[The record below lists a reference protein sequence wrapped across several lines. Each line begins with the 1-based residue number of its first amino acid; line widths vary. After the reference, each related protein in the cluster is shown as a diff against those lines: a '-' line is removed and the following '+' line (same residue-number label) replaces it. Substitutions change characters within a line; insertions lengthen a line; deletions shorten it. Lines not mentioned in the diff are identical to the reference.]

1 MEESQAEELV
11 KEYLLSE
18 ECPKIFQK
26 EIEREA
32 KMLSGEKPTYRFISI
47 ALPILT
53 GFLLSVATK
62 ILTDIFAEKT
72 AKLTQDNAEKIAAIL
87 RKRFIGERARTEED
101 RTILERRLPSEEE
114 TKRYGAFVYYT
125 LTRAPMVSYSQ
136 VLEGADM
143 EVHEYLKA
151 ELGLDVSNVQ
161 ITVCDLKNF
170 IDQVYEGRTVDFE
183 KTEIYRMLE
192 EGDIRVENFL
202 SAFTDPNKGVA
213 ILIDPEKA
221 RQYPELSDFFSV
233 NYARLANVLTH
244 EKYGH
249 GFFFNQTE
257 LGRILAS
264 YGFFKRDLVS
274 ELPEEDVGRRILAR
288 KLEPLYYSSLIPSE
302 GFAVW
307 LQKKVLGELST
318 KHPEQAQAL
327 SKERT
332 EMFQLIG
339 QRVDPFSRDR
349 NDYFEEFFTGSVNP
363 YSLGFSLCEMVETNF
378 GPACVPRLLEIAA
391 NIKFTL
397 DFKYTSREEIIH
409 ALKDSRLRCDK
420 RFENIAHLKPTSDFV
435 HNSILMFEKL
445 VRKEFGYSMP
455 KRTVTIA
462 R

>member
-1 MEESQAEELV
+1 MAESQAEDIV

-32 KMLSGEKPTYRFISI
+32 KMLSGEKPTYRFLSI
-47 ALPILT
+47 ALPILA
-53 GFLLSVATK
+53 GFLVSVATEICAK
-62 ILTDIFAEKT
+62 KT
-72 AKLTQDNAEKIAAIL
+72 AKLTQEAAEKIAAIL
-87 RKRFIGERARTEED
+87 RKKYIGERARTEED
-101 RTILERRLPSEEE
+101 RTILERKLPSEEE
-114 TKRYGAFVYYT
+114 TRRYGRFVYYN
-125 LTRAPMVSYSQ
+125 LTRAPVVSYSQ
-136 VLEGADM
+136 VLESADR

-170 IDQVYEGRTVDFE
+170 IDQVYEGRSMDFE

-202 SAFTDPNKGVA
+202 SAFTDPSKGVA
-213 ILIDPEKA
+213 ILIDPERA

-233 NYARLANVLTH
+233 NYARLANILTH

-249 GFFFNQTE
+249 GFFFNQTV
-257 LGRILAS
+257 LGGILAS
-264 YGFFKRDLVS
+264 YGFFKRELVS

-307 LQKKVLGELST
+307 LQKKVLGELSRR
-318 KHPEQAQAL
+318 HPEQAQLL
-327 SKERT
+327 SRERA

-339 QRVDPFSRDR
+339 QKADPFSRDR

-397 DFKYTSREEIIH
+397 DFKYVSREEIIH

-420 RFENIAHLKPTSDFV
+420 RFENISHLKPPSDFV
-435 HNSILMFEKL
+435 HNSIFMFEKL
-445 VRKEFGYSMP
+445 VKKELDYSIP